1 MSATH
6 QSEAADRPSF
16 AEAVAVFFKPRVLI
30 VLLLGFASGLPLALS
45 GSTLSVWM
53 TESGVDL
60 KTIGLFSL
68 VGLPYTIKFLWAPLV
83 DALNVPL
90 LSRWLGRR
98 RGWLVFS
105 QLILIATIVFLGLQ
119 NPTAAPALVAFG
131 AVLVAAASATQDI
144 VIDAFRVESLDTSEQ
159 AAGMAGYVAAY
170 RIGMLASGAGVLVL
184 VTWFESIGVDRGSV
198 WAWGYAAA
206 SAAMIVGLAA
216 TLLAREPAAP
226 ERPVVDG
233 NPLQRVGATAFGAF
247 SAFLTRESAILI
259 LLFVVLYKFCD
270 AFAGA
275 LTAAFVIDIGFD
287 KATYAAV
294 VKGVGLAAA
303 LAGGFAG
310 GMIARALP
318 LATSLWIG
326 GILQMASNFVFSWQ
340 AWMGVDT
347 AALTATI
354 IVENFTGAIGTVIF
368 VAYLSAL
375 CGDRAHTATQ
385 FALLTA
391 LAAVGRTTLAS
402 GSGYIA
408 VATGWAWFFAITAV
422 AAIPSLFLLWWLQR
436 RGHFAKLQP
445 AQNLPVT
452 EEATREE
459 PSREEQVHEEQAR
472 RDSKTHQSTDESLD
486 ISQEEL
492 GQRWYEI
499 LDVSPTASIEEIN
512 AAWREKMKRN
522 HPDRVA
528 ELDPEFQTLAHKRA
542 KALNDARE
550 EGLRKYRPPHLY

>member
-1 MSATH
+1 LTSTPQTESA
-6 QSEAADRPSF
+6 APARASF

-83 DALNVPL
+83 DALNIPL

-105 QLILIATIVFLGLQ
+105 QLILIATIVFLGFQ
-119 NPTAAPALVAFG
+119 NPAAAPALVALG

-170 RIGMLASGAGVLVL
+170 RIGMLASSAGVLVL
-184 VTWFESIGVDRGSV
+184 VTWFEAIGVDRSAV

-206 SAAMIVGLAA
+206 GAAMIVGLAA
-216 TLLAREPAAP
+216 TLLAREPAPPSPTPTQA
-226 ERPVVDG
+226 G
-233 NPLQRVGATAFGAF
+233 NPLRRVGATAFGAF
-247 SAFLTRESAILI
+247 AEFLTRESAILI

-275 LTAAFVIDIGFD
+275 LTAAFVIDIGFER
-287 KATYAAV
+287 ATYAAV

-303 LAGGFAG
+303 LIGGFVG

-318 LATSLWIG
+318 LSTSLWIG
-326 GILQMASNFVFSWQ
+326 GILQMASNLVFSWQ
-340 AWMGVDT
+340 AWMGVDV
-347 AALTATI
+347 AALTVTI
-354 IVENFTGAIGTVIF
+354 VVENFTGAIGTVIF

-375 CGDRAHTATQ
+375 CGDRLHTATQ

-402 GSGYIA
+402 GSGFIA
-408 VATGWAWFFAITAV
+408 EATGWSWFFAITAI
-422 AAIPSLFLLWWLQR
+422 AAIPSLLLLWWLQQ
-436 RGHFAKLQP
+436 RGHFARLQP
-445 AQNLPVT
+445 AK
-452 EEATREE
+452 A
-459 PSREEQVHEEQAR
+459 PSKG
-472 RDSKTHQSTDESLD
+472 D
-486 ISQEEL
+486 
-492 GQRWYEI
+492 
-499 LDVSPTASIEEIN
+499 
-512 AAWREKMKRN
+512 
-522 HPDRVA
+522 
-528 ELDPEFQTLAHKRA
+528 
-542 KALNDARE
+542 
-550 EGLRKYRPPHLY
+550 